1 MPDWNDEYSNILLC
15 YSDNIVQIKCDEN
28 LMDYLALPGNG
39 ALVLSRYIKENYRNY
54 MNRDLKI
61 SEDSLAIEILA
72 HAYADKFAE
81 TIEKLSNKL
90 TKKNEN
96 EVVRVMEKIR
106 DRTEIIDCGEK
117 SIDSNRFVWDMLSPF
132 SGIIYTMLGR
142 HA

>member
-1 MPDWNDEYSNILLC
+1 MPNWNDEYSNILLC
-15 YSDNIVQIKCDEN
+15 YSDKIVHIKCDDN
-28 LMDYLALPGNG
+28 LMKYLALPGNG
-39 ALVLSRYIKENYRNY
+39 AVQLSRYIKDSYKKF
-54 MNRDLKI
+54 MNKDLEI

-72 HAYADKFAE
+72 HAYVDKFADSV
-81 TIEKLSNKL
+81 EKLSNKL

-96 EVVRVMEKIR
+96 EVVQVMEKIR

-132 SGIIYTMLGR
+132 SGIIYAVLGK